1 MQTFCVPTLSNVII
15 NGICPINYRLSCKPK
30 SMLLKDE
37 VVFVF
42 LIPNIITEVN
52 PNMDFWSFQKIDH
65 VNVPVGRSNNPKL
78 AALLFEINGN
88 GK

>member
-1 MQTFCVPTLSNVII
+1 
-15 NGICPINYRLSCKPK
+15 
-30 SMLLKDE
+30 MLLKDE

-42 LIPNIITEVN
+42 LIPNIITEEN

-65 VNVPVGRSNNPKL
+65 FNVPVGRSNNPKL

-88 GK
+88 GKKCIHYATSELPCQQEGEV